1 MDHTTQQHL
10 SELDRAEELAYAGHE
25 EEALAICFKLRL
37 QASLAVYLRASVNL
51 LMAILIEEPIREK
64 HARECIDLLDI
75 LVQKHEHEANIEKQL
90 EHVEELNEFARDIIQ
105 RCERRRQVEP
115 KTPDTPTV
123 EIGKRLGDMHID
135 EKVGNVFAVFK
146 SENWG
151 RWDLLPTNQP
161 RIEGFLR
168 DKYLYRPLGSAA
180 ATPIAPPA
188 QGSEVGKL
196 AVLDIRPRDTPT
208 PVSST
213 QTKPSSPPQLFTSSS
228 QRASSYPPTSVM
240 SPAEMK

>member
-1 MDHTTQQHL
+1 M
-10 SELDRAEELAYAGHE
+10 AYAGHE

-64 HARECIDLLDI
+64 YARECIDLLDI
-75 LVQKHEHEANIEKQL
+75 LVQKHEHEDNIEKQL

-105 RCERRRQVEP
+105 RCERRRQAEP

-123 EIGKRLGDMHID
+123 EIGKRLSEMHID
-135 EKVGNVFAVFK
+135 EKGEKVFQ

-151 RWDLLPTNQP
+151 RLDLLPTNQP

-168 DKYLYRPLGSAA
+168 DKYLYRPLGSPA
-180 ATPIAPPA
+180 ATRIARPV

-196 AVLDIRPRDTPT
+196 AVLDVPPRDTPT

-213 QTKPSSPPQLFTSSS
+213 QT
-228 QRASSYPPTSVM
+228 
-240 SPAEMK
+240 